1 MKKNAVYLFRLTC
14 VPRPGIDE
22 LAVEELPAEHGGGVQ
37 TLAPIGAVTVPPDGR
52 RSAVRGHRVVAGPP
66 AVVLDLRPGPVR
78 QPEHVHQ
85 VPHGSAGGRNSRAG
99 RWAITGGSG
108 RRAAR
113 TVWVGRVGD
122 AVTTTVPGPA

>member
-1 MKKNAVYLFRLTC
+1 M
-14 VPRPGIDE
+14 
-22 LAVEELPAEHGGGVQ
+22 AVEQLPADHGGGVQ

-52 RSAVRGHRVVAGPP
+52 RSAVRGHRIVAGPP
-66 AVVLDLRPGPVR
+66 AVVVALRRGPVR

-85 VPHGSAGGRNSRAG
+85 VPHGSAAGRNSRAG
-99 RWAITGGSG
+99 RLATAGGSG

-113 TVWVGRVGD
+113 TAWVCRVGD